1 MRCNTSDLSPEH
13 PKCINLKQFYS
24 IDFALFLEMHPNKSS
39 RRLPPTCFPLSP
51 GKRDIAKA
59 LFSEESV
66 PPFFTSSAF
75 FHGTIVFYFPVSLL
89 LLLPGR
95 NLWQRFFR
103 ERVRRR
109 KSKRPFL
116 TFFFRF
122 NSVFL
127 FAFRE
132 PLRRNRNSP
141 FLCPSPTPSRGKR
154 SPGTVLPPPPFG
166 RY

>member
-59 LFSEESV
+59 FFSEESV

-75 FHGTIVFYFPVSLL
+75 FHGTIVFYFPVSLSL
-89 LLLPGR
+89 SL
-95 NLWQRFFR
+95 
-103 ERVRRR
+103 
-109 KSKRPFL
+109 SC
-116 TFFFRF
+116 
-122 NSVFL
+122 S
-127 FAFRE
+127 
-132 PLRRNRNSP
+132 S
-141 FLCPSPTPSRGKR
+141 SRDEIYGSDSFEKGFEEGKAKGL
-154 SPGTVLPPPPFG
+154 S
-166 RY
+166 